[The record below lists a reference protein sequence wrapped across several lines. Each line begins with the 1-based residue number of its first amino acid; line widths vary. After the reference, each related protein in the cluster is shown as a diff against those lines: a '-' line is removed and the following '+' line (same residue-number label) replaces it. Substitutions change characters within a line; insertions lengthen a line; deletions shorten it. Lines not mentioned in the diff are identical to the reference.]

1 MARINRRRFLKAS
14 GAAAVGAKM
23 GIAGIL
29 ASHQAPVF
37 AQANTV
43 HILRWND
50 FVPAADKVLREVYVP
65 EVQKALGLKLNVET
79 VNANDIPARATSA
92 IQSGNGPDILMLLN
106 NYPHL
111 YASAAVDVSAL
122 AEEITKEQGAIYA
135 PSAQLNR
142 VGGRWV
148 SLPWSLVPALIAYR
162 KSYFQEAGV
171 KEFPTTWQQY
181 HEAGKKLKAAKRP
194 IGQTLGNTFGDA
206 PTFTYP
212 MLWSFGGQEVD
223 AKGKVVIDSKETL
236 ESVRFMAQ
244 FWKDAHDEGGLAWDD
259 SNNNRAFLSGDISAS
274 LNGASIY
281 VAALNG
287 ADKFKTDKG
296 AALHTDIA
304 HAPLPAGPKGQH
316 GYHTAFNHMVMKY
329 SKNAKGATEFLR
341 WAHKKEN
348 YEKWFVVQ
356 KGFATGPTNAWEK
369 HAMWNNDPVMKPFQT
384 APTLQKRLMGY
395 QGQPNQKAAEAWNK
409 YVVTVMYAQACSGK
423 MKPEDS
429 VKWAAS
435 ELGKIYT

>member
-1 MARINRRRFLKAS
+1 MARITRRRFLQYS
-14 GAAAVGAKM
+14 GAGM
-23 GIAGIL
+23 AGIL
-29 ASHQAPVF
+29 AAHRAPVF

-50 FVPAADKVLREVYVP
+50 FVPAADKVLREVYAP
-65 EVQKALGLKLNVET
+65 EVQKALGIKLNVET

-111 YASAAVDVSAL
+111 YASAAVDVSAI
-122 AEEITKEQGAIYA
+122 AEEVNKSGGGIYESA
-135 PSAQLNR
+135 AQLNR
-142 VGGRWV
+142 IGGKWV
-148 SLPWSLVPALIAYR
+148 SMPWSMVPALIAYR
-162 KSYFQEAGV
+162 KSWFDEVGA
-171 KEFPTTWQQY
+171 KEFPKTWQQY
-181 HEAGKKLKAAKRP
+181 HEVGKKLKAAKRP

-212 MLWSFGGQEVD
+212 LMWSFGGQEVD
-223 AKGKVVIDSKETL
+223 PKGKVVIESKETI
-236 ESVRFMAQ
+236 ESVRFMTQ

-287 ADKFKTDKG
+287 KDKFKTDKG
-296 AALHTDIA
+296 APLHTDIQ

-316 GYHTAFNHMVMKY
+316 GYHTAFNHIVMKY

-348 YEKWFVVQ
+348 YEKWFLVQ
-356 KGFATGPTNAWEK
+356 KGFAVGPTREWEK
-369 HAMWNNDPVMKPFQT
+369 HDMWKQDPVMQPFQT
-384 APTLQKRLMGY
+384 APRLQTRLMGFA
-395 QGQPNQKAAEAWNK
+395 GQPNQKAAEAWNK
-409 YVVTVMYAQACSGK
+409 YIVTVMYAQACSGK

-429 VKWAAS
+429 VKWAAG
-435 ELGKIYT
+435 ELGKIYTGA